1 MMTDNPVTLDREY
14 QTRDGRQV
22 RVHAVDIEGCRPV
35 LASYLLS
42 GGSWRAIARQ
52 SNGKIYLEEEHPLDL
67 IEKPK
72 THRVI
77 FYVNVFKDGDYQV
90 YSSRAFADQYLDAMP
105 DRIACK
111 RIEFEVQEG
120 EFDE

>member
-1 MMTDNPVTLDREY
+1 MTSNPITLDKEY
-14 QTRDGRQV
+14 QTRDGRPA
-22 RVHAVDIEGCRPV
+22 RVYAVDICGSKPV
-35 LASYLLS
+35 LASYLNDDREWVFTTRLS
-42 GGSWRAIARQ
+42 DGRFKSG
-52 SNGKIYLEEEHPLDL
+52 EESHLDL

-72 THRVI
+72 THKIVG
-77 FYVNVFKDGDYQV
+77 YVNVFKNGDYQV

-105 DRIACK
+105 YRIACK

>member
-1 MMTDNPVTLDREY
+1 MTNNPITLDKEY
-14 QTRDGRQV
+14 QTRDGRPV
-22 RVHAVDIEGCRPV
+22 RVHATDIGGFQPV
-35 LASYLLS
+35 LASYLDNYGEWIVTTRLS
-42 GGSWRAIARQ
+42 DGRGFSD
-52 SNGKIYLEEEHPLDL
+52 GEHPLDL

-77 FYVNVFKDGDYQV
+77 FYVNVFKNGDYQV

-105 DRIACK
+105 YRIACK

>member
-1 MMTDNPVTLDREY
+1 MTNNPVTLDKEY
-14 QTRDGRQV
+14 QTRYGRPV
-22 RVHAVDIEGCRPV
+22 RVHATDIRSSHPV
-35 LASYLLS
+35 LASYLNDAGEWVVVTRLS
-42 GGSWRAIARQ
+42 DGRFKSG
-52 SNGKIYLEEEHPLDL
+52 EEHPLDL